1 MRSIIIFSFLQ
12 LVCLTSMFSQ
22 DFSKVVIKNER
33 KIEVDYLKEAGEKF
47 SKVELYYSIDDG
59 EVWKL
64 FGEDADLVPP
74 FTFLAPADGF
84 YGFKIVTYDS
94 NGNHVALPD
103 NNTTVEVPYFFD
115 TVVPKIT
122 LKSPSLGEIWKVGE
136 VVNIQWFATDD
147 KQDLPKDPISISY
160 SLDKGHNWVIFF
172 KKHPNTGELEK
183 KWVLTDEMISSE
195 LLIKVSVIDQAK
207 NYAEVISEPVQVIS
221 KNDKVAA
228 VYHINLSDRMVARKY
243 LESGNI
249 LAGREEFYDALLQL
263 HKAIQFDPTKA
274 MYHYDMAIIY
284 SKLGDAKKAD
294 EKFCDAIKISDERN
308 ATGQMTI
315 RIYTSYIEFLHKLKK
330 VNEEKAMID
339 IVLKI
344 DANNETA
351 MWYLA
356 LLYEERSNIDAAK
369 EIWKKIALSERNKPD
384 GSQFPELS
392 LWRISAKEKLMKYV
406 DQ

>member
-1 MRSIIIFSFLQ
+1 MRITTFSLFLT
-12 LVCLTSMFSQ
+12 LILSSSLFSQ

-33 KIEVDYLKEAGEKF
+33 NVEIDYLKEKGEKF

-59 EVWKL
+59 ESWKL
-64 FGEDADLVPP
+64 YGVDEDVTPP
-74 FTFLAPADGF
+74 FKFIAPKDGF
-84 YGFKIVTYDS
+84 YGFKIVTYDA

-103 NNTTVEVPYFFD
+103 NNTAVEVPYFFD
-115 TVVPKIT
+115 TVSPKIS

-136 VVNIQWFATDD
+136 SVDIQWHATDD
-147 KQDLPKDPISISY
+147 KQDLPKDPISIAY
-160 SLDKGHNWVIFF
+160 SLDKGHTWEILF

-183 KWVLTDEMISSE
+183 KWLITEQLISAE
-195 LLIKVSVIDQAK
+195 LLVKISVIDQAK
-207 NYAEVISEPVQVIS
+207 NYSEVVSDPIQVIS
-221 KNDKVAA
+221 KTDKVSA

-243 LESGNI
+243 WESGNI
-249 LAGREEFYDALLQL
+249 LAGREEYYDALLQL

-284 SKLGDAKKAD
+284 SQLGDVKKAE
-294 EKFCDAIKISDERN
+294 EKYGDAIKISVDRGAN
-308 ATGQMTI
+308 GQMTI
-315 RIYTSYIEFLHKLKK
+315 KIYNSYIGFLHKIKK
-330 VNEEKAMID
+330 VNEEKKMID
-339 IVLKI
+339 TVLKI
-344 DANNETA
+344 DPSNETA

-369 EIWKKIALSERNKPD
+369 EIWKKIALSERNKPE
-384 GSQFPELS
+384 GSQFPEYS